1 MSRKADSLLE
11 FSLGGEK
18 VRLRASEDEHESLRA
33 IAGAVNARIHDLRQ
47 KGGALTLQRAA
58 VMAAF
63 QFACEMNEI
72 ESSAGLTKQARKDMT
87 KKIDAMISR
96 IEKGLAASES

>member
-1 MSRKADSLLE
+1 MSGKADTLLE

-18 VRLRASEDEHESLRA
+18 VRLRAADEEHEALRA
-33 IAGAVNARIHDLRQ
+33 TAEAVNTRINDLRQ

-63 QFACEMNEI
+63 QFACEMNEM
-72 ESSAGLTKQARKDMT
+72 ENSAGLTKEARAEMT
-87 KKIDAMISR
+87 AKIDAMISR
-96 IEKGLAASES
+96 IDAGLRETKS

>member
-1 MSRKADSLLE
+1 MSAKADSLLE

-18 VRLRASEDEHESLRA
+18 VRLRASQEEHESLLA
-33 IAGAVNARIHDLRQ
+33 IAQNVNARIHDLRQ

-72 ESSAGLTKQARKDMT
+72 ESSAGLSKEARSEMT
-87 KKIDAMISR
+87 DKIDAMISR
-96 IEKGLAASES
+96 IDKGLKETKS